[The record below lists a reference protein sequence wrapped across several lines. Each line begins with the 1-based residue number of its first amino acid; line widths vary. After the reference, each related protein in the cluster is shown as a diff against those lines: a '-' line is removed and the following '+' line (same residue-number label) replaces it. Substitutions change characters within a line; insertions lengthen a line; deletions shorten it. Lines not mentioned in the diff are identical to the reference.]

1 LHHSWVPSSEVRQ
14 LARLGAAPRV
24 GLIQA
29 SGADHM
35 PASLLTEILFRGVF
49 EVILYGLGY
58 VVGWLVVP
66 IFSFGRYSVEPW
78 DFKSRRKSGSHSR
91 KRRPKQVSADAACS
105 IGLVTLAVASAIAY
119 FVWRAVDA

>member
-1 LHHSWVPSSEVRQ
+1 
-14 LARLGAAPRV
+14 
-24 GLIQA
+24 
-29 SGADHM
+29 M